1 MPHQR
6 RTACTVVAAVAAV
19 MLSGPAA
26 GGQSGSSAAPNQRDG
41 DRKPSLSLKATPPI
55 GFSPLK
61 VRAVAEL
68 RGGANDYADLYCTSV
83 EWDWGD
89 GTVSENAEDCDPYE
103 AGKSAIR
110 RRFSADHTYR
120 FGDSYKVQLRLKQ
133 KTRVVASSQVN
144 IQVRPGARDG
154 SE

>member
-6 RTACTVVAAVAAV
+6 RAARTVVAAVAAA
-19 MLSGPAA
+19 MLSGPAL
-26 GGQSGSSAAPNQRDG
+26 GGQTGALAAPSPRDG

-89 GTVSENAEDCDPYE
+89 GTVSENSEDCDPYE

-120 FGDSYKVQLRLKQ
+120 TGDSYKVQLRLKQ
-133 KTRVVASSQVN
+133 KTRIVASSQFN

-154 SE
+154 FQ